1 MAIIDDK
8 IVSFVSTISDLPD
21 QPNAI
26 DGMTAIEVKAMFDQ
40 NPEALRSSLG
50 GLIDNLLSTTS
61 GDSGADNIGIT
72 TISGISGSTVQS
84 VMSGIKSYAD
94 TLDTAQSGNLTAH
107 INNVSNPHVVTKT
120 QVGLGSADNTADT
133 DKPVST
139 ATQTALNL
147 KVDKTTTIN
156 GYDLSVNRTLTTADI
171 ADSSNKRYVTDSNI
185 VVIGN
190 TSNTNTGDETAQRI
204 GTLINNAS
212 QKTIPAN
219 SDMVGLMDSEDSNT
233 LKKLSW
239 FNLKNVL
246 ATAYDTLYVPLTR
259 TINSKSLS
267 NNITLTTADIADSS
281 NKRYVTDANLTL
293 IGNTSNT
300 NTGDETVA
308 RIGALINNAT
318 EKTSPVDADMIGLM
332 DSADSN
338 TLKKLSWL
346 NVQNALSSVLVGI
359 EDGGSASTSSFLA
372 SYDGGTSS
380 TTAFDFDSSGARAIG
395 Y

>member
-1 MAIIDDK
+1 
-8 IVSFVSTISDLPD
+8 
-21 QPNAI
+21 
-26 DGMTAIEVKAMFDQ
+26 
-40 NPEALRSSLG
+40 
-50 GLIDNLLSTTS
+50 
-61 GDSGADNIGIT
+61 
-72 TISGISGSTVQS
+72 
-84 VMSGIKSYAD
+84 
-94 TLDTAQSGNLTAH
+94 
-107 INNVSNPHVVTKT
+107 
-120 QVGLGSADNTADT
+120 
-133 DKPVST
+133 
-139 ATQTALNL
+139 
-147 KVDKTTTIN
+147 
-156 GYDLSVNRTLTTADI
+156 
-171 ADSSNKRYVTDSNI
+171 
-185 VVIGN
+185 
-190 TSNTNTGDETAQRI
+190 
-204 GTLINNAS
+204 
-212 QKTIPAN
+212 
-219 SDMVGLMDSEDSNT
+219 MDSEDSNT